1 MKVRL
6 VFFALIM
13 MLCAGFSACSS
24 RSPET
29 LKNDADQK
37 AVKVVA
43 LLPVENQTGDVRASK
58 MLRLKISDELRFKGY
73 PQVAIEVIDEGL
85 AALAGGK
92 EAGKNDAVSPA
103 FIRETLGADAA
114 MYCCLMESK
123 AAKKNILYAGHRVGP
138 VRTAQH
144 GNGRNP
150 VERAGQIHRQKF

>member
-58 MLRLKISDELRFKGY
+58 MLRLKISD
-73 PQVAIEVIDEGL
+73 GL
-85 AALAGGK
+85 ISL
-92 EAGKNDAVSPA
+92 
-103 FIRETLGADAA
+103 
-114 MYCCLMESK
+114 
-123 AAKKNILYAGHRVGP
+123 ILLS
-138 VRTAQH
+138 
-144 GNGRNP
+144 
-150 VERAGQIHRQKF
+150 